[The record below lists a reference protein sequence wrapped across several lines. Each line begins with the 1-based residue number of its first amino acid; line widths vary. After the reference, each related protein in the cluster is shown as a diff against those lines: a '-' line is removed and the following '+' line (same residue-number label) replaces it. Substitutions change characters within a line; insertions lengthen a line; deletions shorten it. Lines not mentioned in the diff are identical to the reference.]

1 MRKVP
6 LLYLS
11 GTVYAILLLWTLH
24 YCNYIGKNADSGE
37 DGGNE
42 DFSFNLEENLRLID
56 DKKQVK
62 WILFSNIL
70 PLLLLNLNFFNDT

>member
-37 DGGNE
+37 DGGSE
-42 DFSFNLEENLRLID
+42 KFSLNLEENLRVID
-56 DKKQVK
+56 DKKQVNGCYCQAQPSPS
-62 WILFSNIL
+62 LAGL
-70 PLLLLNLNFFNDT
+70 T